1 MYQYNIHCISI
12 TTFLQQLH
20 IIGYDFL
27 ICMGFMPYL
36 CYLYIFTYTGVQQNF
51 HVRWCS
57 CCLMETGRVSLVEQ
71 ELLTLSKQLGFCGV
85 HAQSLVFCVVF
96 WRSLFILF
104 VLFLLAIAFSVH
116 PWFMAFDYSIYI
128 FKSFVLQA
136 FKITFI

>member
-1 MYQYNIHCISI
+1 MHSTVKKKINYNTNSYYWKMPDILCIRK

-20 IIGYDFL
+20 IIGHDFL

-36 CYLYIFTYTGVQQNF
+36 CYFVYIYIY
-51 HVRWCS
+51 WCPTEFPRQI
-57 CCLMETGRVSLVEQ
+57 METGRVSLVEQ

-96 WRSLFILF
+96 CRSLFILF

-116 PWFMAFDYSIYI
+116 P
-128 FKSFVLQA
+128 
-136 FKITFI
+136 